1 MNSRS
6 AASIAPRLVAVI
18 ALGSALAL
26 GTTGCTFITHQA
38 TTNPYPAS
46 DGVPFDE
53 TGGDVVARNVF
64 VVTTEDG
71 EVGNLV
77 GAFINEGSKTS
88 TVDIDV
94 AGEQLTGEPDREG
107 GFTRRD
113 GLHHLSLGTRLGPR
127 LHTPA
132 RTGQRVGVDLAHDL
146 SLTERGGLHN
156 DHRLVAVGRHDRRLC
171 LASGQCHRRD
181 PREHYRA
188 PTDSLPCPLHPTT
201 PFLTPAAPADAEIS

>member
-77 GAFINEGSKTS
+77 GAFINEGSKSS

-94 AGEQLTGEPDREG
+94 AGEQLTLRVPSEDRV
-107 GFTRRD
+107 
-113 GLHHLSLGTRLGPR
+113 SLGGDKMPLRIENLDVKPGATVEVLIVSGDGEA
-127 LHTPA
+127 TPA
-132 RTGQRVGVDLAHDL
+132 QVPVLDG
-146 SLTERGGLHN
+146 
-156 DHRLVAVGRHDRRLC
+156 
-171 LASGQCHRRD
+171 
-181 PREHYRA
+181 
-188 PTDSLPCPLHPTT
+188 SLPQYADLV
-201 PFLTPAAPADAEIS
+201 PAAEPIDAAS

>member
-77 GAFINEGSKTS
+77 GAFINEGSKSS

-94 AGEQLTGEPDREG
+94 AGEQLTLRVPSEDRV
-107 GFTRRD
+107 
-113 GLHHLSLGTRLGPR
+113 SLGGDKMPLRIENLGVKPGATVEV
-127 LHTPA
+127 LIVSGDGEAIPA
-132 RTGQRVGVDLAHDL
+132 QVPVLDGSLDEYADLVPSAEPT
-146 SLTERGGLHN
+146 SS
-156 DHRLVAVGRHDRRLC
+156 
-171 LASGQCHRRD
+171 AS
-181 PREHYRA
+181 
-188 PTDSLPCPLHPTT
+188 
-201 PFLTPAAPADAEIS
+201 